1 MGTPGH
7 ARPDA
12 TTEPHIR
19 RDNRRVDL
27 TRPQHDHDA
36 NKPHKNLL
44 TRPHSFIH
52 ADRRP
57 WCCKTHGA
65 ARTASAW
72 VAGESPGRDRATID
86 SFFVSRARM
95 CDS

>member
-12 TTEPHIR
+12 TTEPHTR

-52 ADRRP
+52 AALRRVRRMRSAP
-57 WCCKTHGA
+57 E
-65 ARTASAW
+65 RASPKCRYGTLYNACRDKD
-72 VAGESPGRDRATID
+72 GIESLPR
-86 SFFVSRARM
+86 
-95 CDS
+95 